1 MCPERDPIR
10 GQQWQAWCA
19 PSTGSRLMAML
30 STAMLD
36 TLAAFGDQ
44 VDFYRIDQ
52 NAPTVANMDA
62 ALLERLIGF
71 SRSNFPGR
79 AALSRSNTTSASRP

>member
-1 MCPERDPIR
+1 
-10 GQQWQAWCA
+10 
-19 PSTGSRLMAML
+19 MAML

-44 VDFYRIDQ
+44 VEFYRIDQ

-62 ALLERLIGF
+62 ALLGAAQRILSLEL
-71 SRSNFPGR
+71 PGR
-79 AALSRSNTTSASRP
+79 AALFWSNTTSASRP